1 MNSYPPKNR
10 LDRSVLS
17 GFFSCTNRIARRLFG
32 SRKTQK
38 QLATIRRRRQMNLVE
53 VFEVRAMLSTFSV
66 TSNAD
71 SGAGSLRQA
80 LLDANANGTA
90 DDIQFNIGSTI
101 TLDSALPGISA
112 NDTVDLNGNNVSLD
126 GYVLTGSG
134 TITNNASSSTA
145 TLSQNGIGTFGGVIQ
160 DSIYGTIGLT
170 VTGGTL
176 TLTGAST
183 YTDATTVSGG
193 TLKFSDRVVPSTSIV
208 IDSGATL

>member
-1 MNSYPPKNR
+1 
-10 LDRSVLS
+10 
-17 GFFSCTNRIARRLFG
+17 
-32 SRKTQK
+32 
-38 QLATIRRRRQMNLVE
+38 MNLVE